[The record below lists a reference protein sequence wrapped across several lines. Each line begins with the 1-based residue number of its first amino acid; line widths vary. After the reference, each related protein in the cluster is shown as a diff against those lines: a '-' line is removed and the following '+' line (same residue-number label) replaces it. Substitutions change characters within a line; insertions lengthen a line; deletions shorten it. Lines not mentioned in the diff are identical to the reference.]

1 MVATY
6 TEIFKDHLASGRRV
20 SVGTIDLGAYSS
32 GGVAVA
38 AATFGVSS
46 IDALQVIPS
55 GGYVPVW
62 DSAESKIK
70 AYVGD
75 NDGGADGPMAEFA
88 GATVAGISF
97 PITVYGDP
105 SS

>member
-1 MVATY
+1 MSITY
-6 TEIFKDHLASGRRV
+6 TETFKDHLASGRRM
-20 SVGTIDLGAYSS
+20 SVGTIDLGAYSA
-32 GGVAVA
+32 GGVAVT

-46 IDALQVIPS
+46 IDALMVLPS

-97 PITVYGDP
+97 PIIVYGD
-105 SS
+105 SVS